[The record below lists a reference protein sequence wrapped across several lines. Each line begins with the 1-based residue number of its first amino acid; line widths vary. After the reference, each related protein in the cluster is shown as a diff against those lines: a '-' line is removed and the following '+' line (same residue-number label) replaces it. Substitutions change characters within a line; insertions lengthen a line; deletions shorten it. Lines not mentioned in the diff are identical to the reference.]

1 MRLEP
6 ANGARTHC
14 DPPTDP
20 YAAVILLCRR
30 LPQRYSSLQFKTELF
45 VGGAM
50 GLIQQINTL
59 PVRLRRVT
67 ASGAYR
73 PEIDG
78 LRFFAIAYVILWH
91 LYERI
96 IRLVASA
103 RPLSSAELALPRY
116 VPWPTTGVCLFFS
129 ISGFIL
135 ATQFL
140 RNFKEFNKES
150 LGLYFYRRIT
160 RIEPPYIILLLA
172 TYLILVGTGY
182 EPKFANNFYKGPS
195 SLTSSLIASLLYSH
209 AWFYN
214 ALPRLFS
221 GAWSLEIEV
230 QFYTLAPFLFYAYFK
245 IQNTPLRLLVG
256 AAILL
261 ALCATSATL
270 GDLWPNA
277 GFYRYT
283 LLKYGYYFWLGT
295 LLADANSRQLFERI
309 KLPAPA
315 WDALALIGFA
325 AITAFSTS
333 VVRKAF
339 PVGTFALDLIFV
351 LGMTGLYLGAI
362 RGRAFRAFCA
372 APWIS
377 LIGGACYS
385 IYLTHVQI
393 LLVITE
399 IIDRIH
405 PVSNIWLAVAC
416 GVFIEAPIALA
427 GGLFFYMLIERPFMY
442 SDWPGK
448 VRDFVAKRMGSRVNP

>member
-1 MRLEP
+1 
-6 ANGARTHC
+6 
-14 DPPTDP
+14 
-20 YAAVILLCRR
+20 
-30 LPQRYSSLQFKTELF
+30 
-45 VGGAM
+45 M

-78 LRFFAIAYVILWH
+78 LRFFAIAYVIVWH

-116 VPWPTTGVCLFFS
+116 VPWATTGVCLFFS

-140 RNFKEFNKES
+140 RNFKKLNKEN
-150 LGLYFYRRIT
+150 LGSYFYRRIT
-160 RIEPPYIILLLA
+160 RIEPPYIILIVV
-172 TYLILVGTGY
+172 TYLFLVGTGY
-182 EPKFANNFYKGPS
+182 EPKFGNNFYKGPS
-195 SLTSSLIASLLYSH
+195 SLTASLVASLLYSH

-214 ALPRLFS
+214 ALPRLFP

-230 QFYTLAPFLFYAYFK
+230 QFYILAPFIFYSYFK
-245 IQNTPLRLLVG
+245 IQDTRYRLLTG
-256 AAILL
+256 IAILL
-261 ALCATSATL
+261 ALCALSAGL
-270 GDLWPNA
+270 GHRWPSE

-295 LLADANSRQLFERI
+295 ILADANSRNLFERI
-309 KLPAPA
+309 RLPAPA
-315 WDALALIGFA
+315 WDAVAIAGFV

-333 VVRKAF
+333 VVRKAL
-339 PVGTFALDLIFV
+339 PVGGFALDLIFV

-393 LLVITE
+393 LLAVTE

-405 PVSNIWLAVAC
+405 PVPNLWLAIAC
-416 GVFIEAPIALA
+416 GVFIEVPIALA
-427 GGLFFYMLIERPFMY
+427 GGLLFYTLIERPFMY
-442 SDWPGK
+442 SNWPGK
-448 VRDFVAKRMGSRVNP
+448 VRDFVAKRVGSRVNP